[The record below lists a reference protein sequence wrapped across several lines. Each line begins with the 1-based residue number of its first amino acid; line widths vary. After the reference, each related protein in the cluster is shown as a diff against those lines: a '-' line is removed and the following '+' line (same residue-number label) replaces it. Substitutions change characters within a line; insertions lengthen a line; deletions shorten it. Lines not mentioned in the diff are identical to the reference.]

1 MANSMSLK
9 AIEMQITLPRMQDA
23 SKLQE
28 QIQQRGQQQND
39 VAANSVTK
47 EVEKNRISVNK
58 HEQKEQARLKDQERE
73 KNGHQQGKKNRKM
86 KENQPVKE
94 VHPYKG
100 NFFDFSG

>member
-1 MANSMSLK
+1 MSLK
-9 AIEMQITLPRMQDA
+9 AIEMQIALPRMQDA

-28 QIQQRGQQQND
+28 QLQQRGQQQND
-39 VAANSVTK
+39 VAANTFAK

-58 HEQKEQARLKDQERE
+58 HEQKEQVRLKDDQRD
-73 KNGHQQGKKNRKM
+73 KNDNQQGKRNRKN
-86 KENQPVKE
+86 KESQPVKE

>member
-1 MANSMSLK
+1 MADGMSLK
-9 AIEMQITLPRMQDA
+9 AIEMQIALPRMQDA

-58 HEQKEQARLKDQERE
+58 QEQKEKARLKEQERE
-73 KNGHQQGKKNRKM
+73 KNGHQQGEKNRKM
-86 KENQPVKE
+86 KESQPVKE

>member
-1 MANSMSLK
+1 MSLK
-9 AIEMQITLPRMQDA
+9 AIEMQIALPRMQDA

-28 QIQQRGQQQND
+28 QLQQRGQQQND
-39 VAANSVTK
+39 VAANTVAK

-58 HEQKEQARLKDQERE
+58 HEQKEQVRLKDHQRD
-73 KNGHQQGKKNRKM
+73 KNDNQQGKRNRKN
-86 KENQPVKE
+86 KESQPVKE

>member
-1 MANSMSLK
+1 MSLK
-9 AIEMQITLPRMQDA
+9 AIEMQIALPRMQDA

-39 VAANSVTK
+39 VAANSVAK
-47 EVEKNRISVNK
+47 EVEKNRNSVNK
-58 HEQKEQARLKDQERE
+58 HEQKEQVRLKDQQRN
-73 KNGHQQGKKNRKM
+73 KNGNQEGKKNKKN
-86 KENQPVKE
+86 KERQPVKE

>member
-1 MANSMSLK
+1 MSLK
-9 AIEMQITLPRMQDA
+9 AIEMQIALPRMQDA

-28 QIQQRGQQQND
+28 QLQQRGQQQND
-39 VAANSVTK
+39 FAANTFAK

-58 HEQKEQARLKDQERE
+58 HEQKEQVRLKDHQRD
-73 KNGHQQGKKNRKM
+73 KNDNQQGKRNRKN
-86 KENQPVKE
+86 KESQPVKE

>member
-1 MANSMSLK
+1 
-9 AIEMQITLPRMQDA
+9 MQIALPRMQDA

-28 QIQQRGQQQND
+28 QLQQRGQQQND
-39 VAANSVTK
+39 FAANTFAK

-58 HEQKEQARLKDQERE
+58 HEQKEQVRLKDHQRD
-73 KNGHQQGKKNRKM
+73 KNDNQQGKRNRKN
-86 KENQPVKE
+86 KESQPVKE

>member
-1 MANSMSLK
+1 MSLK
-9 AIEMQITLPRMQDA
+9 AIEMQIALPRMQDA

-39 VAANSVTK
+39 VAANSVAK
-47 EVEKNRISVNK
+47 EVKKNRNSVNK
-58 HEQKEQARLKDQERE
+58 HEHKEQVRLKDQQRD
-73 KNGHQQGKKNRKM
+73 KNGNQQGKKNRKN
-86 KENQPVKE
+86 KESQSVKE

>member
-1 MANSMSLK
+1 MSLK
-9 AIEMQITLPRMQDA
+9 AIEMQIALPRMQDA

-28 QIQQRGQQQND
+28 QLQQRAQQQND
-39 VAANSVTK
+39 VAANTVAK

-58 HEQKEQARLKDQERE
+58 HEQKEQVRLKDHQRD
-73 KNGHQQGKKNRKM
+73 KNENQQGKRNRKN
-86 KENQPVKE
+86 KESQPVKE

>member
-1 MANSMSLK
+1 MSLK
-9 AIEMQITLPRMQDA
+9 AIEMQIALPRMQDA

-28 QIQQRGQQQND
+28 QLQQRGQQQNE
-39 VAANSVTK
+39 VAANTVAK

-58 HEQKEQARLKDQERE
+58 HEQKEQVRLKDHQRD
-73 KNGHQQGKKNRKM
+73 KNDNQQGKRNRKN
-86 KENQPVKE
+86 KESQPVKE

>member
-1 MANSMSLK
+1 MSLK
-9 AIEMQITLPRMQDA
+9 AIEMQIALPRMQDA

-28 QIQQRGQQQND
+28 QLQQRGQQQND
-39 VAANSVTK
+39 FAANTFAK

-58 HEQKEQARLKDQERE
+58 QEQKEQVRLKDHQRD
-73 KNGHQQGKKNRKM
+73 KNDNQQGKRNRKN
-86 KENQPVKE
+86 KESQPVKE

>member
-1 MANSMSLK
+1 MSLK
-9 AIEMQITLPRMQDA
+9 AIEMQIALPRMQDA

-28 QIQQRGQQQND
+28 QLQQRGQQQND
-39 VAANSVTK
+39 VAANTVAK

-58 HEQKEQARLKDQERE
+58 HEQKEQVPLKDHQRD
-73 KNGHQQGKKNRKM
+73 KNENQQGKRNRKN
-86 KENQPVKE
+86 KESQPVKE

>member
-1 MANSMSLK
+1 MSLK
-9 AIEMQITLPRMQDA
+9 AIEMQIALPRMQDA

-39 VAANSVTK
+39 VAANSVAK
-47 EVEKNRISVNK
+47 EVEKNRISVTK
-58 HEQKEQARLKDQERE
+58 HEQKEQVRLKDQQRDKKGNQE
-73 KNGHQQGKKNRKM
+73 GKKNRKN
-86 KENQPVKE
+86 KESQSVKE

>member
-1 MANSMSLK
+1 MSLK
-9 AIEMQITLPRMQDA
+9 AIEMQIALPRMQDA

-39 VAANSVTK
+39 VAANSITK

-58 HEQKEQARLKDQERE
+58 HEQKERARLKEQERE
-73 KNGHQQGKKNRKM
+73 KSGHEQGKKDRKM
-86 KENQPVKE
+86 KESQPVKE